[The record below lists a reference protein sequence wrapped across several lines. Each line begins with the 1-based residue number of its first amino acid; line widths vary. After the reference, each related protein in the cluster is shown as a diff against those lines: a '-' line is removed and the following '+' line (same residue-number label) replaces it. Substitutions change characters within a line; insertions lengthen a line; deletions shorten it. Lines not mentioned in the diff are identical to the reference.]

1 MRSFIARIAALYG
14 RNGGMEQVEV
24 RMTDVMVQGGHE
36 ATIPYRDNQEG
47 DTYFLLVAKLEQRN
61 ILFEIGD

>member
-1 MRSFIARIAALYG
+1 MRSFISK
-14 RNGGMEQVEV
+14 NCGMEQVEV
-24 RMTDVMVQGGHE
+24 RMADAMVQGGHE

-47 DTYFLLVAKLEQRN
+47 DTYFLLVARVEQRN